1 MKAPA
6 CLLALLATACVTF
19 AQTPVVIYQP
29 QAPATVVSPLT
40 NSTAQ
45 SGQALLSQINNT
57 INQRV
62 FEHQVLTIANQPVA
76 PGYQYQSVRPIVI
89 LPK

>member
-1 MKAPA
+1 MKAPLA
-6 CLLALLATACVTF
+6 FLALAASALA
-19 AQTPVVIYQP
+19 QSPVVIYQP
-29 QAPATVVSPLT
+29 AQPMTVVSPLT

-62 FEHQVLTIANQPVA
+62 FEHQVLTLSAQQQQQPAFQVT
-76 PGYQYQSVRPIVI
+76 RPIVI
-89 LPK
+89 SPK